1 MPLPIYLHLHRD
13 FGGRDDRQKARLMWL
28 VEAMGV
34 DEFRAAIEQRMGQ
47 ALRREVCACMYAYVA
62 GRRACPGKGRN
73 GGRGSCHVSTA
84 SAELAITLITSTP
97 PPPSAG
103 ARRLR

>member
-47 ALRREVCACMYAYVA
+47 ALRREVCACMYAYV
-62 GRRACPGKGRN
+62 CIGKFIICSSN
-73 GGRGSCHVSTA
+73 IIKYIV
-84 SAELAITLITSTP
+84 
-97 PPPSAG
+97 
-103 ARRLR
+103 